1 MKTNSPTPKTPS
13 LYNQI
18 VELRNVIDEVRLLT
32 KTNYSNL
39 EQRMEVVLDELL
51 EVYNKD
57 THNMNVGDPCTVCYG
72 SDRYPYEI
80 SKIVNVKT
88 VEVVP
93 MDFKLISGS
102 EQTGNEVYQIS
113 SKVNKPSGS
122 TVRKNTKGIWKLENS
137 QLVVFTNASVYQD
150 PSF

>member
-1 MKTNSPTPKTPS
+1 MKTNTTTLKTPS
-13 LYNQI
+13 LYNQLL
-18 VELRNVIDEVRLLT
+18 ELRNLMNEVRLLT

-39 EQRMEVVLDELL
+39 EHRMEVVHDELL
-51 EVYNKD
+51 EVYNKN

-80 SKIVNVKT
+80 TKIVNETT

-102 EQTGNEVYQIS
+102 EQTGNEVYEIT
-113 SKVNKPSGS
+113 SKMNKPSGS
-122 TVRKNTKGIWKLENS
+122 LVKKTKNGTWKLENS
-137 QLVVFTNASVYQD
+137 QLVVFTHASAYQD